1 MSALA
6 MTFLLL
12 AGWGA
17 FAWTAR
23 RRWKLMMIGRPE
35 ARADRVGQRMK
46 MTVRFAIGQARM
58 PRYQFSGMAHL
69 LVFSGF
75 MVLLLRTLILWGRG
89 YDEGFNF
96 WLFGPTQPLGM
107 IYAVLKDTFALLVI
121 AGTAVFLYYRVVR
134 KLPRLTL
141 NFDGLIILLIIV
153 VMMLADILYDAA
165 HLANPDNPAHKIEY
179 AGYAV
184 SSIISGLS
192 PEGLRVLEH
201 LGFWT
206 HTALVL
212 IFLNILPYSKHFHII
227 TAVPNVFAAD
237 LTPRGR
243 LAPIEDMEGK
253 IEREETL
260 GIATIDHL
268 SWKGIL
274 DLYTCTECGRC
285 SDVCPATKT
294 GKLLS
299 PKHLAVNLRDH
310 LYARQDEVM
319 SLQNGQGAAGF
330 SPRDADQG
338 VDDGVSG
345 EIAQAEAC
353 GSLESV
359 PLVSMDL
366 INPEVLWAC
375 TTCRACEE
383 ECPVFITFVDKIV
396 DLRRNLVMERAEFPD
411 ELQNAF
417 RGLETSGNPW
427 SYPADDRMK
436 WAQGLDTPLI
446 ADQPDAEVLLW
457 VGCAGAFDARAQKVT
472 IATCRLLKHAGVR
485 FAVLGV
491 EETCTGDPA
500 RRAGNE
506 FLFQMMAE
514 QNCETLNG
522 HNVKKIIT
530 ACPHCFN
537 TLKNEYPDFGG
548 KFEVIHHTD
557 FLLDLVRQGKLK
569 PRKEVAA
576 TVAYHDSCYLGRYK
590 DIYDSPREILKSIPG
605 VTVVEPQETRD
616 RGMCCGAGGA
626 QMFKEEEEGD
636 ERVNEVR
643 TGQLLAALGGKT
655 HQSTSQVVSSACP
668 FCMRMLTDGIA
679 GKEREEVK
687 QLDVAEVL
695 C

>member
-1 MSALA
+1 
-6 MTFLLL
+6 MTILLL
-12 AGWGA
+12 AGWGL
-17 FAWTAR
+17 FAWSAR

-35 ARADRVGQRMK
+35 GRGDHVGQRVK
-46 MTVRFAIGQARM
+46 LALRFAIGQARM
-58 PRYQFSGMAHL
+58 PRYQFSGLAHV

-75 MVLLLRTLILWGRG
+75 IVLLLRSLILWGRG
-89 YDEGFNF
+89 YSEDFNF
-96 WLFGPTQPLGM
+96 WLFAPTQTLGM
-107 IYAVLKDTFALLVI
+107 IYAVLKDTFVLLVLL
-121 AGTAVFLYYRVVR
+121 GTCIFFYYRLVKR
-134 KLPRLTL
+134 LPRLTL
-141 NFDGLIILLIIV
+141 NMDGVIILGIIL
-153 VMMLADILYDAA
+153 VMMLADLLYDTARMA
-165 HLANPDNPAHKIEY
+165 QADHDAHKIEY
-179 AGYAV
+179 AGYVLHGALV
-184 SSIISGLS
+184 GLS
-192 PEGLRVLEH
+192 SGTLTTLEQ

-206 HTALVL
+206 HTSLVL
-212 IFLNILPYSKHFHII
+212 IFMNILPYSKHFHII

-243 LAPIEDMEGK
+243 LVPIEDMEGK

-260 GIATIDHL
+260 GVAAIQDL

-299 PKHLAVNLRDH
+299 PKHLAVDLRDH
-310 LYARQDEVM
+310 LYARQNEVM
-319 SLQNGQGAAGF
+319 NIKAPSA
-330 SPRDADQG
+330 SD
-338 VDDGVSG
+338 
-345 EIAQAEAC
+345 
-353 GSLESV
+353 GSLNSV

-366 INPEVLWAC
+366 IKPEVLWAC

-427 SYPADDRMK
+427 NYPADDRLK
-436 WAQGLDTPLI
+436 WTEGLDIPLI
-446 ADQPDAEVLLW
+446 SDHPDAEVLFW
-457 VGCAGAFDARAQKVT
+457 VGCAGAFDVRAQKVT
-472 IATCRLLKHAGVR
+472 IATAKLLKHAGVN
-485 FAVLGV
+485 FAILGL

-506 FLFQMMAE
+506 FLFQTMAE
-514 QNCETLNG
+514 QNCETFKG
-522 HNVKKIIT
+522 HNIKRIIT

-557 FLLDLVRQGKLK
+557 FLLDLVRRGKLK
-569 PRKEVAA
+569 PQKEVAT
-576 TVAYHDSCYLGRYK
+576 TVAYHDSCYLGRYN
-590 DIYDSPREILKSIPG
+590 DIYDSPREILRSIPG
-605 VTVVEPQETRD
+605 VTVVEPEDTRD

-636 ERVNEVR
+636 ERVNAVR
-643 TGQLLAALGGKT
+643 TGQLLKALDIVDNE
-655 HQSTSQVVSSACP
+655 SQTKNHAVASACP
-668 FCMRMLTDGIA
+668 FCMRMLSDGIA
-679 GKEREEVK
+679 DKQREDVR

-695 C
+695 CESVLGKELTAESAESAENQ